1 MDAEAEQ
8 CACGGRQPNS
18 VTFAVHFMAWMLAG
32 SRELLPIRTETLADR
47 RTFVTGNMPCQHVVG
62 GAASARRSHGTAC
75 SQLPHK
81 SDEWFVAASTCQKFS
96 IPHCFCL
103 RKAYRTRHFVWNLD
117 EQSENREEH
126 PQSETCL
133 SVLTYAGIYISPCQ

>member
-62 GAASARRSHGTAC
+62 GVASARRSHGTAC

-81 SDEWFVAASTCQKFS
+81 SDEWFVAASTCQLVKNSASHIAFACGKP
-96 IPHCFCL
+96 IV
-103 RKAYRTRHFVWNLD
+103 R
-117 EQSENREEH
+117 
-126 PQSETCL
+126 
-133 SVLTYAGIYISPCQ
+133 GISFGT